1 MTDLKFHFKING
13 FFSNRKFI
21 CIPVLSARLLS
32 TLYCFSEVFEFVYY
46 KYSLQPSLGIFVGT
60 MFFCTYWVVYLPSLQ
75 FSFIKL
81 SRTYRIFRYWKSL
94 QCLLVFSLYWFTQ
107 QTIMVLFVI
116 VTTTVSLIWHDQ
128 RTFSHKRNWHCVL
141 SLTVMVTVSMG
152 HNLNGDWIVLS
163 LTIARIA
170 HILCRNVCICD

>member
-13 FFSNRKFI
+13 FFSNRKFM

-60 MFFCTYWVVYLPSLQ
+60 MFFCTYWVVYLPSLP

-94 QCLLVFSLYWFTQ
+94 QCLQGFSLCWFTL

-116 VTTTVSLIWHDQ
+116 VTTTASLIWHDQ
-128 RTFSHKRNWHCVL
+128 RTFSHQRTWHCVL
-141 SLTVMVTVSMG
+141 GLTVMVDS
-152 HNLNGDWIVLS
+152 NGPVTTAGFAYNTYRFCL
-163 LTIARIA
+163 
-170 HILCRNVCICD
+170 

>member
-13 FFSNRKFI
+13 FFSNRKFM

-60 MFFCTYWVVYLPSLQ
+60 MFFCTYWVVYLPSLP

-94 QCLLVFSLYWFTQ
+94 QCLQGFSLCWFTL

-116 VTTTVSLIWHDQ
+116 VTTTASLIWHDQ
-128 RTFSHKRNWHCVL
+128 RTFKLALCAEFDC
-141 SLTVMVTVSMG
+141 
-152 HNLNGDWIVLS
+152 NGYGVNG
-163 LTIARIA
+163 A
-170 HILCRNVCICD
+170 

>member
-13 FFSNRKFI
+13 FFSKRKFM

-32 TLYCFSEVFEFVYY
+32 TLYFFSEVFEFVYY

-60 MFFCTYWVVYLPSLQ
+60 MFFCTYWVVYLPSLP

-94 QCLLVFSLYWFTQ
+94 QCLQGFSLCWFTL
-107 QTIMVLFVI
+107 QTI
-116 VTTTVSLIWHDQ
+116 
-128 RTFSHKRNWHCVL
+128 
-141 SLTVMVTVSMG
+141 
-152 HNLNGDWIVLS
+152 NGF
-163 LTIARIA
+163 
-170 HILCRNVCICD
+170 ICDCYYDRFANLTWPTYFQSQAKLALCAEFDCNGYGVNGA

>member
-1 MTDLKFHFKING
+1 M
-13 FFSNRKFI
+13 

-32 TLYCFSEVFEFVYY
+32 TLYFFSEVFEFVYY

-60 MFFCTYWVVYLPSLQ
+60 MFFCTYWVVYLPSLP

-94 QCLLVFSLYWFTQ
+94 QCLQGFSLCWFTL
-107 QTIMVLFVI
+107 QTITVLFVI
-116 VTTTVSLIWHDQ
+116 VTTTASLIWHDQ

-141 SLTVMVTVSMG
+141 SLTVMVDC
-152 HNLNGDWIVLS
+152 NGPVTTAGFAYNTYRFCLQPLQILPA
-163 LTIARIA
+163 TITGFAYTNYRFC
-170 HILCRNVCICD
+170 LQPLQV

>member
-13 FFSNRKFI
+13 FFSKRKFM

-32 TLYCFSEVFEFVYY
+32 TLYFFSEVFEFVYY

-60 MFFCTYWVVYLPSLQ
+60 MFFCTYWVVYLPSLP

-94 QCLLVFSLYWFTQ
+94 QCLLFFSLYWFKQ
-107 QTIMVLFVI
+107 QTIMVLFVT
-116 VTTTVSLIWHDQ
+116 VTTTVPQILHDQ
-128 RTFSHKRNWHCVL
+128 VTFSHKRNLHCVL

-152 HNLNGDWIVLS
+152 HNLNADWIVLS
-163 LTIARIA
+163 LTIATFA
-170 HILCRNVCICD
+170 HSLCRNVCICD

>member
-1 MTDLKFHFKING
+1 MNPCVVCT
-13 FFSNRKFI
+13 FSKY
-21 CIPVLSARLLS
+21 
-32 TLYCFSEVFEFVYY
+32 TLYCFSEVLEFVHYE
-46 KYSLQPSLGIFVGT
+46 YSLQPSRGIFVGT

-107 QTIMVLFVI
+107 QTIMVLFVT
-116 VTTTVSLIWHDQ
+116 VTTTVPQILHDQ
-128 RTFSHKRNWHCVL
+128 VTFSHKRNLHCVL

-152 HNLNGDWIVLS
+152 HNLNADWIVLS
-163 LTIARIA
+163 LTIARFA
-170 HILCRNVCICD
+170 HSLCRTVCICD